1 MIGPSFEKYK
11 PRRMTNNQNSFTNA
25 FEGFSTDQLIDIYY
39 AAPSRLKN
47 GLQDLEEQ
55 DLTLRPRGEQTW
67 TIFDIICHLAD
78 SEAIGYTRILK
89 TYLQDTTETI
99 SSYPRLA
106 LYNQELW
113 VCDSPYLLDKAFLKA
128 RMTLFQCLRENNS
141 LLFRQMVDTDW
152 NKRGSHLEYGQ
163 VTLRFLLEL
172 YTNHAELHLKQI
184 LSIRDLINKPVEIE
198 PLLPVLQ

>member
-1 MIGPSFEKYK
+1 MIN
-11 PRRMTNNQNSFTNA
+11 TQNSFTTT
-25 FEGFSTDQLIDIYY
+25 FEGFSTDQLINIYT
-39 AAPSRLKN
+39 AAPQRLKM
-47 GLQDLEEQ
+47 GLQNLSEQ

-78 SEAIGYTRILK
+78 SEAIGYTRIQK

-113 VCDSPYLLDKAFLKA
+113 ACDSPYLLDIAFLDAK
-128 RMTLFQCLRENNS
+128 MTLFRCLRENNS

-152 NKRGSHLEYGQ
+152 DKRGSHLEYGQ

-184 LSIRDLINKPVEIE
+184 QSIRDLINKPVHIE
-198 PLLPVLQ
+198 PLIPVLQ